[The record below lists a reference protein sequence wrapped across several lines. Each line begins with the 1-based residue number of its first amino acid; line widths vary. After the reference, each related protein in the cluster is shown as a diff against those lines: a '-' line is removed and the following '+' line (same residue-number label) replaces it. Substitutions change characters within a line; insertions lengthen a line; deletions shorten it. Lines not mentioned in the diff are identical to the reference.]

1 MEEGDLFRARVRKG
15 AIDEKNQA
23 DEKKKKTREKVTFK
37 KSKKRKE
44 WYLDGCS
51 QKRLLDTFY
60 ASASQYKVTCPYIYL
75 DASVNLPL
83 FYPELAYLSLLN

>member
-23 DEKKKKTREKVTFK
+23 DEKKKDERESHVQN
-37 KSKKRKE
+37 SKKRKE
-44 WYLDGCS
+44 WYLDGCC